1 MKKLILLLF
10 FAVSA
15 TSVSGIK
22 PGISFCC
29 ELNGKDF
36 SALLS
41 DTALIRKLVEMH
53 VGIRVGLHDFSPE
66 RTLTLQNLNRAG
78 IPIYAWLL
86 LPEEDGYWFNMYNG
100 EKALKRYEAFKEWT
114 KENSLKWE
122 GIGIDLEPD
131 INDAKLAVKHPWR
144 LAWKVYKRLYDKHSL
159 IKGKEIYRA
168 LVEKMKADGY
178 AVESYLIPFIFE
190 EREGKTSSL
199 QKLIGIVDIRTDSEI
214 PMCYTSAMDNP
225 GIIPFYH
232 HDKMPVALGSTGGG
246 VNIEGIELAAI
257 TWDKLERD
265 LLIASKLT
273 DQIVIFCLESTVQKG
288 FLDKINNLDWNRQ
301 ADDITI
307 QTAKQAKIS
316 RVTRAVLFALDYP
329 LALTIVLLSLIVGII
344 FGLYKLIRLV
354 IRLIIPGR

>member
-1 MKKLILLLF
+1 
-10 FAVSA
+10 
-15 TSVSGIK
+15 
-22 PGISFCC
+22 
-29 ELNGKDF
+29 
-36 SALLS
+36 
-41 DTALIRKLVEMH
+41 
-53 VGIRVGLHDFSPE
+53 
-66 RTLTLQNLNRAG
+66 
-78 IPIYAWLL
+78 
-86 LPEEDGYWFNMYNG
+86 
-100 EKALKRYEAFKEWT
+100 
-114 KENSLKWE
+114 
-122 GIGIDLEPD
+122 
-131 INDAKLAVKHPWR
+131 
-144 LAWKVYKRLYDKHSL
+144 
-159 IKGKEIYRA
+159 
-168 LVEKMKADGY
+168 
-178 AVESYLIPFIFE
+178 
-190 EREGKTSSL
+190 
-199 QKLIGIVDIRTDSEI
+199 
-214 PMCYTSAMDNP
+214 
-225 GIIPFYH
+225 
-232 HDKMPVALGSTGGG
+232 